1 MFSSLIAPARVS
13 DRGSYSRALENTVS
27 FKIAQNVTKH
37 LGYLSK
43 KFFVENFEKRQS
55 DQTAVTLVKACS
67 DYSDSA
73 TTSN

>member
-1 MFSSLIAPARVS
+1 MLPNIWATLVR
-13 DRGSYSRALENTVS
+13 
-27 FKIAQNVTKH
+27 
-37 LGYLSK
+37 

-55 DQTAVTLVKACS
+55 DQTAVTLVKACT